1 VIQLPDL
8 ADIRRADRVQI
19 ADYVRRLA
27 SITNQVDA
35 LMGAAVSKVEAEGI
49 KAVHQYS
56 SSAAWLSDVAL
67 MAQALANRI
76 VARAHAVNPSYT
88 LDGTEIPAVAPLAG
102 VAAREGAISPGH
114 VEVIADKM
122 AQIPATVSDDD
133 RAGAEKILVDLARE
147 VKPLEVSK
155 AGDRLLDTLDPDGPE
170 PKDPPQRPKRELSI
184 REHRD
189 GTMSFT
195 GVLDNLAGAQFKA
208 TIDALSKPQSTK
220 EARDPRSLW
229 ERQADALVDMT
240 RLAMTVD
247 DVPKHAG
254 DRVHVAITV
263 GFEALKSGIGAAML
277 DYGGTISID
286 DARMLACDCQVIPA
300 VLGTDS
306 EVLDFGRRTRT
317 IPNGLR
323 HFLVARDGGCTWP
336 GCDRPPSYTEAHHRE
351 EWFKDQGET
360 EPENLD
366 LLCTHHHHKVHE
378 GGWSMTIGEDP
389 DRTPWFYPPDG
400 RPPLHGHRR
409 PLLRKP
415 GETPRRM

>member
-133 RAGAEKILVDLARE
+133 RAGAEKILVDNMSTVE
-147 VKPLEVSK
+147 
-155 AGDRLLDTLDPDGPE
+155 
-170 PKDPPQRPKRELSI
+170 I
-184 REHRD
+184 RE
-189 GTMSFT
+189 
-195 GVLDNLAGAQFKA
+195 
-208 TIDALSKPQSTK
+208 
-220 EARDPRSLW
+220 
-229 ERQADALVDMT
+229 
-240 RLAMTVD
+240 
-247 DVPKHAG
+247 
-254 DRVHVAITV
+254 
-263 GFEALKSGIGAAML
+263 
-277 DYGGTISID
+277 
-286 DARMLACDCQVIPA
+286 A
-300 VLGTDS
+300 VLRARKRAKIEISGGVTL
-306 EVLDFGRRTRT
+306 ERIPQLAATGADFVSVGALTHSAPA
-317 IPNGLR
+317 IDIS
-323 HFLVARDGGCTWP
+323 F
-336 GCDRPPSYTEAHHRE
+336 EI
-351 EWFKDQGET
+351 
-360 EPENLD
+360 EP
-366 LLCTHHHHKVHE
+366 V
-378 GGWSMTIGEDP
+378 
-389 DRTPWFYPPDG
+389 
-400 RPPLHGHRR
+400 
-409 PLLRKP
+409 
-415 GETPRRM
+415 

>member
-1 VIQLPDL
+1 MTQ
-8 ADIRRADRVQI
+8 
-19 ADYVRRLA
+19 
-27 SITNQVDA
+27 
-35 LMGAAVSKVEAEGI
+35 AA
-49 KAVHQYS
+49 
-56 SSAAWLSDVAL
+56 
-67 MAQALANRI
+67 ANKI
-76 VARAHAVNPSYT
+76 VARAHAVNPSYA
-88 LDGTEIPAVAPLAG
+88 LDGTEIPAIAPLTG
-102 VAAREGAISPGH
+102 IAAREGAISPGH
-114 VEVIADKM
+114 VDVIAKFM
-122 AQIPATVSDDD
+122 AQIPAIVSDDD

-263 GFEALKSGIGAAML
+263 DFEALKSGIGAAML

-300 VLGTDS
+300 VLGTES
-306 EVLDFGRRTRT
+306 EPMDLGRSKRIITTGQR
-317 IPNGLR
+317 R
-323 HFLVARDGGCTWP
+323 RLVMRDRACAFP
-336 GCDRPPSYTEAHHRE
+336 GCKSHAKHCDGHHIVPWILGGFTDLDNLTLLCARHHR
-351 EWFKDQGET
+351 
-360 EPENLD
+360 L
-366 LLCTHHHHKVHE
+366 VHC
-378 GGWSMTIGEDP
+378 GGWEVRMGTDGKPDFIPPNYLDP
-389 DRTPWFYPPDG
+389 
-400 RPPLHGHRR
+400 LRR
-409 PLLRKP
+409 P
-415 GETPRRM
+415 RRNTVHL